1 MGRLAFALPLPICW
15 ASAQPLCAS
24 VARCPSCLSARLRRV
39 GGEDKVTVNSRV
51 LTPGLVP
58 ESTGCKA
65 VYTDQNT
72 PLPSLGPFHLPW
84 GFASRSYEELAWTSL
99 QFGDWLGCGAH
110 TGRPE
115 VTSTLGGCCE
125 FPRSGDPRSRCGQ
138 NSALL
143 DASQGQPAGWWEE
156 QGWAQSPPTHLREA
170 CPVSAQA
177 ERLSDPEPCG
187 SQTFS
192 NRKQHTAFISSRRQI
207 TWGTSVVNRLD
218 FFQTY
223 IYYHH
228 NQDMKL
234 PSPPKVPSGSFVVH
248 PDGSAPDPDNHQRG
262 GSP

>member
-15 ASAQPLCAS
+15 ASTQPLCAS

-138 NSALL
+138 NSPLTGRQSGATSWLVR
-143 DASQGQPAGWWEE
+143 GAGL
-156 QGWAQSPPTHLREA
+156 G
-170 CPVSAQA
+170 
-177 ERLSDPEPCG
+177 PEPA
-187 SQTFS
+187 
-192 NRKQHTAFISSRRQI
+192 H
-207 TWGTSVVNRLD
+207 
-218 FFQTY
+218 
-223 IYYHH
+223 
-228 NQDMKL
+228 
-234 PSPPKVPSGSFVVH
+234 PSPRSLSSVCSGRAVIWPWALWVPNIFQQKTAHSL
-248 PDGSAPDPDNHQRG
+248 HQQ
-262 GSP
+262 